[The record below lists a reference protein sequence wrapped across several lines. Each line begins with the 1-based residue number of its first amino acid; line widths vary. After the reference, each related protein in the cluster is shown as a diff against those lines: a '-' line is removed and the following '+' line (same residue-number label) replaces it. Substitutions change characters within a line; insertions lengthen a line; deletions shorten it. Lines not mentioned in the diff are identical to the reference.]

1 MKVLIHDDETGELLL
16 QGDLSLSHIKQF
28 LATSLLVVHLVDY
41 VPTNPVV
48 ADYKHSDI
56 GWTYDSQMDLWI
68 QVSTWSSMTTYKAVL
83 PENVPLPAEITI
95 SNDLAY
101 RESQRATF

>member
-1 MKVLIHDDETGELLL
+1 MKILIHDDETGELLL

-48 ADYKHSDI
+48 ADYKRSDI

-68 QVSTWSSMTTYKAVL
+68 QVSTWSSVTTYKAVL
-83 PENVPLPAEITI
+83 PENVPLPAEIAI